1 MKQPLI
7 LFDGICNLC
16 TASVQFIIKRD
27 PRAKFSFASLQ
38 SQVGQTIM
46 KKYEQDIS
54 ALSTILL
61 IRDQKVYSRSSA
73 VLHIARELTGA
84 WPLLYGFII
93 VPKFIRDAVYELIAQ
108 NRYKWFGRRK
118 DCMVPTAEHKARFV
132 G

>member
-73 VLHIARELTGA
+73 VLHIARELRGA